1 MMELGST
8 SYGLSFLAGILT
20 TLSPCVL
27 PLLPILLA
35 SAASTH
41 RFGSFALVGGLML
54 SFVSIG
60 VGLGSLGASI
70 GLESGTLRAVGG
82 VLLILFAVLLLS
94 RTLQEQFSGAVSR
107 LGMGQNLLTRF
118 NLSGL
123 HGQFLLGILLGMVWS
138 PCVGPTLGVAITL
151 ASQGQALLQVTA
163 VMLTFSLGVALP
175 LLAIG
180 MLSREALGKW
190 RIRILV
196 TGQKAKQVFGAA
208 LLVIGILILTGA
220 DKSFEGW
227 AVNAMPDWL
236 VTLTTRF

>member
-60 VGLGSLGASI
+60 VGLGSLGTSI

-94 RTLQEQFSGAVSR
+94 RTLQEQFSSAVSR

-190 RIRILV
+190 RTRILV